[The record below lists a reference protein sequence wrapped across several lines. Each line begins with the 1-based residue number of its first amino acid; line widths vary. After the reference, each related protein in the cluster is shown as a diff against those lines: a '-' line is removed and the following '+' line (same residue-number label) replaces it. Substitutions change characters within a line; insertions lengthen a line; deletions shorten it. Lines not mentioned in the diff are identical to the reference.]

1 MYKATGW
8 KKKLDALTDFANAL
22 SEKTP
27 STVKDLGKVLL
38 EMTTKF
44 LDALSD
50 IKTHVEKV
58 NPLNNAIKAEL
69 ASLRASVNFTSES
82 FDELKTEIK
91 SLRKDLNDAKNRNL
105 EFQKENAQ
113 IKKELCDT
121 RKQLIDLQQYS
132 RRNNIELKGIPFTE
146 NEDLEKV
153 VEKIADCL
161 RVELSSQ
168 DLDVVHRVPTK
179 TNNVPNIVVKFVSWS
194 KRDKVLKSARKNRLN
209 TAMLGFKTNVPV
221 FVNEHLCLENK
232 VLLSKTIQRKKD
244 KNWRFVWVSEGKVL
258 ARKSENSKVIH
269 ISCED
274 DLAKLV

>member
-1 MYKATGW
+1 ME
-8 KKKLDALTDFANAL
+8 KKLDALTDFANAL
-22 SEKTP
+22 SEKAP

-132 RRNNIELKGIPFTE
+132 RRNNIELKGIPFAE

-161 RVELSSQ
+161 RVELTSQ

-179 TNNVPNIVVKFVSWS
+179 TNNVPNIVVKFVSRS